1 MRSWNEQARHQNPD
15 HFGSYWAL
23 HLDRALQRAVGDS
36 LMVKKYRDVQVID
49 LLCIYEV
56 QGEETPCDA
65 DNQEVVIESATYEW
79 LTGTL

>member
-1 MRSWNEQARHQNPD
+1 
-15 HFGSYWAL
+15 
-23 HLDRALQRAVGDS
+23 
-36 LMVKKYRDVQVID
+36 MVKKYRDVQIID